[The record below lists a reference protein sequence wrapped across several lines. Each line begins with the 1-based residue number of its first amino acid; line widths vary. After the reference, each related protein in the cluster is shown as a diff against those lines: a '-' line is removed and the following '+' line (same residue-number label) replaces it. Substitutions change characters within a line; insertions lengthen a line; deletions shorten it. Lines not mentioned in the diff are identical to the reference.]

1 LAIDH
6 THTKKGIKMIGY
18 FTHKET
24 GAMFEY
30 DHAGAD
36 TVLAPPPHGGR
47 NMAYTHRVHLNNDLH
62 GQGWRHALV
71 RGGVAYV
78 ITDER
83 EDDGTTF
90 LVAERWPITR
100 HYKF

>member
-1 LAIDH
+1 
-6 THTKKGIKMIGY
+6 MIGY
-18 FTHKET
+18 FIHKET

-78 ITDER
+78 ITDEH
-83 EDDGTTF
+83 EDDET
-90 LVAERWPITR
+90 VSCDVR
-100 HYKF
+100 HQVKSVPEWAAVQQLPVLR

>member
-1 LAIDH
+1 ML
-6 THTKKGIKMIGY
+6 GY
-18 FTHKET
+18 FTHKDT

-30 DHAGAD
+30 DHAGSD
-36 TVLAPPPHGGR
+36 VILAPPPHGGS
-47 NMAYTHRVHLNNDLH
+47 NMAYTHKVYFNNEVH
-62 GQGWRHALV
+62 GQGWRHAIV
-71 RGGVAYV
+71 RGSVAYV

-83 EDDGTTF
+83 ESDGITF